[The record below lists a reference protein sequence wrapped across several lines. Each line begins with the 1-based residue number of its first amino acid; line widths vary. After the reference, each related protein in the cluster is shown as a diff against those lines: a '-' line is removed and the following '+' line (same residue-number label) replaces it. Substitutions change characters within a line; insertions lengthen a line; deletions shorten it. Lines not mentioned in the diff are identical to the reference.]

1 MVMTDRVNDKIFTTY
16 MDTKLYTA
24 KIEYEAIAFIKY
36 IFGERFGKLFRSD
49 APDIQDENVV
59 WGIEVV
65 KVVTESDGRLEGE
78 AAQYLRATKE
88 YNLSVQS
95 KYAPKIERDG
105 GRISKYGVTFSL
117 QSDVKERYIFQEAIK
132 RKLEKLPQYKGKG
145 YKHMGIYM
153 LYECPI
159 SFGNANERKEWL
171 DEVQAKYAEKY
182 DIAIVLYQGDISW
195 RISFYDF
202 STDDILDVEISN
214 DVVNYIGKLGRMTAE
229 GEVKQDDPEWI

>member
-1 MVMTDRVNDKIFTTY
+1 MTDRVNSKIFTTY

-36 IFGERFGKLFRSD
+36 IFGERFGKLFRAD
-49 APDIQDENVV
+49 APDIQDENGVQ
-59 WGIEVV
+59 GIEVV

-78 AAQYLRATKE
+78 VAQYLRATKE
-88 YNLSVQS
+88 ANFSVQS

-105 GRISKYGVTFSL
+105 GKISKHGVTFSL
-117 QSDVKERYIFQEAIK
+117 QSNAKERRIFQEAIK
-132 RKLEKLPQYKGKG
+132 RKLEKLPKYKANG
-145 YKHMGIYM
+145 YKNMGIYM

-159 SFGNANERKEWL
+159 SFGTSSERKEWL
-171 DEVQAKYAEKY
+171 DEVQAEYAEKY
-182 DIAIVLYQGDISW
+182 DIVIVLYQDDISW

-202 STDDILDVEISN
+202 NTDDILDVEISN
-214 DVVNYIGKLGRMTAE
+214 DIVNYIGKLGRMTAE

>member
-1 MVMTDRVNDKIFTTY
+1 MTDRVKDKIFTTY

-49 APDIQDENVV
+49 APDIQDENSV

-78 AAQYLRATKE
+78 ATQYLHATKDA
-88 YNLSVQS
+88 NLSVQN
-95 KYAPKIERDG
+95 KYAQKIERDG
-105 GRISKYGVTFSL
+105 GKISKCGVMFSL
-117 QSDVKERYIFQEAIK
+117 QSDAKERYIFQEAIK
-132 RKLEKLPQYKGKG
+132 RKLEKLPKYKGKG
-145 YKHMGIYM
+145 YKYMGIYM

-159 SFGNANERKEWL
+159 SFGNANARKEWL
-171 DEVQAKYAEKY
+171 DEVQAEYTENY
-182 DIAIVLYQGDISW
+182 DIAIVLYQDNRSW

-202 STDDILDVEISN
+202 SANETLDKEIGN
-214 DVVNYIGKLGRMTAE
+214 YIVNYIGKLGRMTAE
-229 GEVKQDDPEWI
+229 GEVKPNDPEWI

>member
-1 MVMTDRVNDKIFTTY
+1 MVRTDRVNDKNFTTY

-36 IFGERFGKLFRSD
+36 IFGERFGILFRSD
-49 APDIQDENVV
+49 APDIQDKNGV

-78 AAQYLRATKE
+78 STQYLRATE
-88 YNLSVQS
+88 EANLLVQN
-95 KYAPKIERDG
+95 KYAKKIERDG
-105 GRISKYGVTFSL
+105 GNIVNFGVMFSL
-117 QSDVKERYIFQEAIK
+117 QSDAKEKYIFQEAIK
-132 RKLEKLPQYKGKG
+132 RKLEKLPKYKEKG

-171 DEVQAKYAEKY
+171 DAVQSEHKEKY
-182 DIAIVLYQGDISW
+182 DIAIVLYQDDISW
-195 RISFYDF
+195 RISLYDF
-202 STDDILDVEISN
+202 STDEIIDKKLDNGI
-214 DVVNYIGKLGRMTAE
+214 VNYIGKLGRMTAE
-229 GEVKQDDPEWI
+229 GEVKEDDPEWI